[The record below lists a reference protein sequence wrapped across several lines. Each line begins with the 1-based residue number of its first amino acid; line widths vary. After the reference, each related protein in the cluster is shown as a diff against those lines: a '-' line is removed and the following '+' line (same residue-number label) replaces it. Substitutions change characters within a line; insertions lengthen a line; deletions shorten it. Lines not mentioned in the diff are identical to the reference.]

1 MDIAQSTRVQ
11 GAKIAL
17 LHGSDLVAYLRDDVP
32 HIPDPARWDLPGGV
46 REPGET
52 ALACALRETR
62 EEFGIAVP
70 EGAVEHAALFTARNP
85 EREVAFFAARIDG
98 DLLGRIVFGE
108 EGQCWRMMPVGEFLS
123 RADAVRDLQRMLDA
137 WLKRAP
143 RGQRPPPSAS
153 SAPRPARSR

>member
-1 MDIAQSTRVQ
+1 MIAQSTHVQ

-17 LHGSDLVAYLRDDVP
+17 LHGADVVAYLRDDFA

-70 EGAVEHAALFTARNP
+70 PGAVEHAALFTARDP
-85 EREVAFFAARIDG
+85 EREVAFFAARIDAA
-98 DLLGRIVFGE
+98 LVGRIVFGE
-108 EGQCWRMMPVGEFLS
+108 EGQCWRMMPVAEFLS
-123 RADAVRDLQRMLDA
+123 RADAVRDLQRMLA
-137 WLKRAP
+137 GWLSRAP
-143 RGQRPPPSAS
+143 RETRPPLSGGGA
-153 SAPRPARSR
+153 